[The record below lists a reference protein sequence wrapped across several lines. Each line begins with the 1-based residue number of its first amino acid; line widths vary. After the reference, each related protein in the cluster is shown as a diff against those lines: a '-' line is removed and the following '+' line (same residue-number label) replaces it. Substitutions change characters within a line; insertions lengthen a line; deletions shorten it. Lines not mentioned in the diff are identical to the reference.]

1 MLRGRGLEKMG
12 DLKVQFVCTLPGVS
26 WQSVSYSVS
35 PGVNRGI
42 LCWLCRGLLAGCVGE
57 GLCCV
62 TVLFRHLTAS
72 PSLLLL
78 SAHLSCLQQG
88 LVLPGPKVF
97 RVFCGRIG
105 LFLVGWSP

>member
-1 MLRGRGLEKMG
+1 MG

-26 WQSVSYSVS
+26 WRSVSYSVA

-42 LCWLCRGLLAGCVGE
+42 LCWLCRGVLAGCVGE

-62 TVLFRHLTAS
+62 TVQFRHLTAS

-78 SAHLSCLQQG
+78 PDHLSCCSSAWHFQG
-88 LVLPGPKVF
+88 PRCSGFSVAALACFFWLVSLD
-97 RVFCGRIG
+97 IG
-105 LFLVGWSP
+105 